1 MRRKSEYGFGAASAR
16 RDALF
21 QARLVDVAHGRKIG
35 VLLILEIED
44 VLGADQSIP
53 DEADLHA
60 VVGAQQP
67 AIGECAECGSAES
80 GAPRGIR

>member
-1 MRRKSEYGFGAASAR
+1 MRRKSEYGLAPPSAR

-21 QARLVDVAHGRKIG
+21 QARLVNIAHGRKIG

-53 DEADLHA
+53 DEADLHTVIRA
-60 VVGAQQP
+60 EQP
-67 AIGECAECGSAES
+67 AISECAECGGAER